1 MALSRALTLELLPK
15 RRDAPRGHAYG
26 SPAATRGRAATNA
39 ARGKL
44 TIIMH
49 RAALVL
55 ATARLIQ
62 GEYVRGVPSNWHA
75 SRHFAKLVE
84 YESIVNVTFGL
95 RAPPATN
102 EHWRPYWTK
111 DNFATLWRVEAKRRQ
126 RRAPRAATIEDACR
140 GMNGPTIVALDAA
153 ALASIY
159 QLASRRAH
167 GTTTRELG
175 VSMDISEDQCGARAT
190 AVTFDE
196 GELCPARRGGCR
208 VRRCAF
214 SDICAHTH
222 PSTNRPSASDLRAAL
237 DAHPCAGLGGK
248 RRLSLVLAPKGVFAF
263 VPSAKRVQAF
273 AALSDQAK
281 ENVALQWARSG
292 REDQSRTQRGDAGPW
307 LVHVRG
313 LGFDAAYLPYQLL
326 EAASSDSNA
335 HAVLLL
341 RVGEGSCRRRRA
353 RLR

>member
-1 MALSRALTLELLPK
+1 MR
-15 RRDAPRGHAYG
+15 
-26 SPAATRGRAATNA
+26 
-39 ARGKL
+39 
-44 TIIMH
+44 
-49 RAALVL
+49 RAALLL
-55 ATARLIQ
+55 AAARLTH
-62 GEYVRGVPSNWHA
+62 GEYIAGVPSTWHA

-95 RAPPATN
+95 RAPPVSN
-102 EHWRPYWTK
+102 EDWRPYWTK
-111 DNFATLWRVEAKRRQ
+111 DPFATLWRVEAGRRQ
-126 RRAPRAATIEDACR
+126 RRAPPATTIEELCR
-140 GMNGPTIVALDAA
+140 ATGENSIVALDAA
-153 ALASIY
+153 ALGAVY

-175 VSMDISEDQCGARAT
+175 VSMDISGDECGAPVKT
-190 AVTFDE
+190 VTFDE

-237 DAHPCAGLGGK
+237 DAHPCASLGGK

-263 VPSAKRVQAF
+263 VPSATRVRAF

-307 LVHVRG
+307 LAHVRG

>member
-1 MALSRALTLELLPK
+1 MLSHGRELELLPK

-26 SPAATRGRAATNA
+26 GPAATRGRAATNA

-44 TIIMH
+44 TIIMG
-49 RAALVL
+49 RAALLL
-55 ATARLIQ
+55 AAARLIQ
-62 GEYVRGVPSNWHA
+62 GEYIGGVPSHWHA

-84 YESIVNVTFGL
+84 YQTITNVTFGL
-95 RAPPATN
+95 RAAGPGRD

-111 DNFATLWRVEAKRRQ
+111 DKFATLWRVEAKRRQ
-126 RRAPRAATIEDACR
+126 RRAPPAATIEDAC
-140 GMNGPTIVALDAA
+140 GALGGSTIVALDAA
-153 ALASIY
+153 ALGAIY

-175 VSMDISEDQCGARAT
+175 VSMDIDNGACGARAT

-263 VPSAKRVQAF
+263 VPSAKRVRAF
-273 AALSDQAK
+273 AALGDQAK

-307 LVHVRG
+307 LAHVRG

-341 RVGEGSCRRRRA
+341 RVGESSCRRRRA

>member
-1 MALSRALTLELLPK
+1 MALSRALALELLPE
-15 RRDAPRGHAYG
+15 RRDAPRGHAH
-26 SPAATRGRAATNA
+26 SCPAATRGRAATNA

-44 TIIMH
+44 TIMR
-49 RAALVL
+49 RAALLL
-55 ATARLIQ
+55 AAARLLQ
-62 GEYVRGVPSNWHA
+62 GEYILGVPSNWHA

-84 YESIVNVTFGL
+84 YQSISNLTFGL
-95 RAPPATN
+95 RAAGPGSGN
-102 EHWRPYWTK
+102 WRPYWTK

-126 RRAPRAATIEDACR
+126 RRAPPAATIEDACR

-175 VSMDISEDQCGARAT
+175 VSMDISEDECGAHAT

-263 VPSAKRVQAF
+263 VPSVKRVRAF

-307 LVHVRG
+307 LAHVRG

-341 RVGEGSCRRRRA
+341 RVGERSCRRRRA

>member
-1 MALSRALTLELLPK
+1 MLPK
-15 RRDAPRGHAYG
+15 RLKATRKHAYG
-26 SPAATRGRAATNA
+26 CPAAIRGRAATNA

-44 TIIMH
+44 TIMR
-49 RAALVL
+49 RAALLL
-55 ATARLIQ
+55 AALNLSR
-62 GEYVRGVPSNWHA
+62 GEYIAGVPSTWHA

-84 YESIVNVTFGL
+84 YQSISNLTFGI

-102 EHWRPYWTK
+102 EDWRPYWTK
-111 DNFATLWRVEAKRRQ
+111 DPFATLWRVEAKRRQ
-126 RRAPRAATIEDACR
+126 RRTPPATTIEELCR
-140 GMNGPTIVALDAA
+140 TTGQNTIVALDAA
-153 ALASIY
+153 ALGAIY

-167 GTTTRELG
+167 GATTRELG
-175 VSMDISEDQCGARAT
+175 VSMDISGDECGAPVKT
-190 AVTFDE
+190 VTFDE

-263 VPSAKRVQAF
+263 VPSVKRVRAF

-281 ENVALQWARSG
+281 ENVAQQWARSG

>member
-26 SPAATRGRAATNA
+26 SPSATRGRAATIA

-44 TIIMH
+44 TSCAELLCSSPPRVCYKANTSSAC
-49 RAALVL
+49 RATGTRR
-55 ATARLIQ
+55 ATS
-62 GEYVRGVPSNWHA
+62 PSW
-75 SRHFAKLVE
+75 SSTQ
-84 YESIVNVTFGL
+84 SISNLTFGL
-95 RAPPATN
+95 RAT
-102 EHWRPYWTK
+102 EQGSGHWRPYWTK
-111 DNFATLWRVEAKRRQ
+111 DKFATLWRVEAKRRQ
-126 RRAPRAATIEDACR
+126 RRAPPAATIEDAC
-140 GMNGPTIVALDAA
+140 GALGGSTIVALDAV
-153 ALASIY
+153 ALVSIY

-175 VSMDISEDQCGARAT
+175 VSMDIDNGACGARAT

-237 DAHPCAGLGGK
+237 DAHPCASLGGK

-263 VPSAKRVQAF
+263 VPSARRVRAF

-307 LVHVRG
+307 LAHVRG

-341 RVGEGSCRRRRA
+341 RVGERSCRRRRA

>member
-1 MALSRALTLELLPK
+1 MR
-15 RRDAPRGHAYG
+15 
-26 SPAATRGRAATNA
+26 
-39 ARGKL
+39 
-44 TIIMH
+44 
-49 RAALVL
+49 RAALLL
-55 ATARLIQ
+55 AAARLSRC
-62 GEYVRGVPSNWHA
+62 EYIGGVPSNWHA

-84 YESIVNVTFGL
+84 YQSISNLTFGI
-95 RAPPATN
+95 RAPPSAD
-102 EHWRPYWTK
+102 ERWRPYWTK
-111 DNFATLWRVEAKRRQ
+111 DKFATLWRVEAKRRQ
-126 RRAPRAATIEDACR
+126 RRAPPAATIEDAC
-140 GMNGPTIVALDAA
+140 GALGGSTIVALDAA
-153 ALASIY
+153 ALGAIY

-175 VSMDISEDQCGARAT
+175 VSMDLGGEACGAHAT

-263 VPSAKRVQAF
+263 VPSAKRVRAF
-273 AALSDQAK
+273 AALGDQAK

-307 LVHVRG
+307 LAHVRG

-341 RVGEGSCRRRRA
+341 RVGERSCRRRRA

>member
-26 SPAATRGRAATNA
+26 SPAATRGRAATIA

-44 TIIMH
+44 TIMR
-49 RAALVL
+49 RAALLL
-55 ATARLIQ
+55 AAVRLLQ
-62 GEYVRGVPSNWHA
+62 GEYILGVPSNWHA

-84 YESIVNVTFGL
+84 YQSISNLTFGL
-95 RAPPATN
+95 RAAGPGRDA
-102 EHWRPYWTK
+102 HWRPYWTK
-111 DNFATLWRVEAKRRQ
+111 DKFATLWRVEAKRRQ
-126 RRAPRAATIEDACR
+126 RRAPPAATIEDAC
-140 GMNGPTIVALDAA
+140 GALGGSTIVALDAA
-153 ALASIY
+153 ALTSIY
-159 QLASRRAH
+159 QLASRRAQ

-175 VSMDISEDQCGARAT
+175 VSMDLGGEACGARAT

-248 RRLSLVLAPKGVFAF
+248 RRLSLVLAPRGVFAF
-263 VPSAKRVQAF
+263 VPSAKRVRAF

-307 LVHVRG
+307 LAHVRG